1 MPPATTSSRASPAAQ
16 AWRLIHQ
23 LIASQRGRFLGVAA
37 EFELSPPQ
45 IMALQ
50 MLDPEHPLAMSELAA
65 ALGCDNSNVTGIV
78 DRLEDRGLVT
88 RRCGDRD
95 RRRKLLI
102 VTSRGARVRAEL
114 LARLYDEVPAPL
126 AALSEDEQRAL
137 RDLLRRA
144 LDRP

>member
-78 DRLEDRGLVT
+78 DRLACGLSSWRASTTRSRPRSPRCRRTSSARCATCCAARSTGPELPLPIRGKV
-88 RRCGDRD
+88 
-95 RRRKLLI
+95 
-102 VTSRGARVRAEL
+102 
-114 LARLYDEVPAPL
+114 
-126 AALSEDEQRAL
+126 
-137 RDLLRRA
+137 
-144 LDRP
+144 

>member
-1 MPPATTSSRASPAAQ
+1 MSPATTSSRASPAAQ

-23 LIASQRGRFLGVAA
+23 LVTSQRGRFMAVAA

-50 MLDPEHPLAMSELAA
+50 MLDPDHPVAMRELAA
-65 ALGCDNSNVTGIV
+65 ALGCDNSNVTGII
-78 DRLEDRGLVT
+78 DRLDDRGLVV
-88 RRCGDRD
+88 RRCGDND
-95 RRRKLLI
+95 RRVKMLD
-102 VTSRGARVRAEL
+102 VTPQGAQLRREL

-126 AALSEDEQRAL
+126 ASLSDDEQRAL

-144 LDRP
+144 LDH